1 MSKMGRPR
9 RPEKIINGE
18 KHQQCGKCLEYKVYD
33 DFILNKR
40 RHNGI
45 NASCRKCN
53 KKKNPKSPGRKP
65 NPVRFNTSG
74 QQEKLCTGCNEF
86 KTFDCFS
93 LHKNTVHGIA
103 QRCMDCNKSRKS
115 YKESLDKQKQYFKAK
130 REKLRNQVLQNGKE
144 CNNCNEHLNSSAF
157 DESIKY
163 KDGFQKTCRECR
175 RIKRNKASYKANAAR
190 IKRDPVQR
198 LKKNMRRAVISAF
211 RYAGSKKNSRTYKI
225 IGMDAD
231 SFWNYLKKVSSTNPD
246 IEKCHMDHIIPIS
259 LAQSE
264 EEVLALSHYSNCQWL
279 AYDENIRKRHH
290 IVKADEL
297 MRVTSLN
304 PYPKAIDAILK
315 RNDLE
320 IISTNYK
327 Y

>member
-1 MSKMGRPR
+1 MGRPR

-33 DFILNKR
+33 DFILNKA

-53 KKKNPKSPGRKP
+53 KKKNPKLPGRKR

-86 KTFDCFS
+86 KTFDCFNV
-93 LHKNTVHGIA
+93 HKGRVFGVES
-103 QRCMDCNKSRKS
+103 RCRDCNKSKKS
-115 YKESLDKQKQYFKAK
+115 YKSKLEK
-130 REKLRNQVLQNGKE
+130 RKVKVRIEREALHNHVLQNGKE

-157 DESIKY
+157 DLCNTF

-175 RIKRNKASYKANAAR
+175 RIKRNKATSKSKAAR

-198 LKKNMRRAVISAF
+198 LKRNMRRAVLSAF

-304 PYPKAIDAILK
+304 PYHKAIDAILK
-315 RNDLE
+315 RSDLE

>member
-1 MSKMGRPR
+1 MGR
-9 RPEKIINGE
+9 
-18 KHQQCGKCLEYKVYD
+18 
-33 DFILNKR
+33 
-40 RHNGI
+40 
-45 NASCRKCN
+45 
-53 KKKNPKSPGRKP
+53 GRKP
-65 NPVRFNTSG
+65 NPVRVNTSG

-86 KTFDCFS
+86 KTFDYFNV
-93 LHKNTVHGIA
+93 HKGRVFGVES
-103 QRCMDCNKSRKS
+103 RCRDCNKSKKS
-115 YKESLDKQKQYFKAK
+115 YKSKLEK
-130 REKLRNQVLQNGKE
+130 RKVKVRIEREALHNHVLQNGKE

-157 DESIKY
+157 DFSNTF

-175 RIKRNKASYKANAAR
+175 RIKRNKATSKAKAAR

-198 LKKNMRRAVISAF
+198 LKRNMRRAVVSAF

-231 SFWNYLKKVSSTNPD
+231 TFWNYLKKVSSTNPD

-290 IVKADEL
+290 LVKADEL

-315 RNDLE
+315 RSDLE

>member
-1 MSKMGRPR
+1 MGRPR

-33 DFILNKR
+33 DFILNKA
-40 RHNGI
+40 RHNRI

-65 NPVRFNTSG
+65 NPVRVNTSG
-74 QQEKLCTGCNEF
+74 QQEKLCTGCNQF
-86 KTFDCFS
+86 KTFDCFNV
-93 LHKNTVHGIA
+93 HKGRVFGVES
-103 QRCMDCNKSRKS
+103 RCRDCNKSKKS
-115 YKESLDKQKQYFKAK
+115 YKSKLEK
-130 REKLRNQVLQNGKE
+130 RKVKVRIEREALHNHVLQNGKE

-157 DESIKY
+157 DLCNTF

-175 RIKRNKASYKANAAR
+175 RIKRNKATSKSKAAR

-198 LKKNMRRAVISAF
+198 LKRNMRRAVLSAF